1 MSESQSAFIRLR
13 DWLKVF
19 LVDIVPDEIAHCEFG
34 CRKGQCTDG
43 EWETCANRA
52 RTAFRLSL
60 AESAEGE
67 E

>member
-34 CRKGQCTDG
+34 CRKEQCTLG
-43 EWETCANRA
+43 EWETCLNRA
-52 RTAFRLSL
+52 RTLSRLSP
-60 AESAEGE
+60 AEAADNRE
-67 E
+67 